1 MIIEFDWSRRL
12 CVTRS
17 RGGLAEAVYR
27 QHLTFAV
34 SPKYLSNKPEIYMF
48 VTRIPRVVYII
59 FWDFFKILFFLPLVD
74 IYRHLLLIALGPMW
88 LHIHKKGEQVVRFAA
103 PLFVWPKIANFVNFA
118 VFARPSRRIV
128 NFVNPGHNWTSLA
141 NNTSTV
147 YHKTLQAT
155 DIKELNAFW
164 LWKGH
169 ISFLYILKKFNE
181 ITPTPHAI

>member
-1 MIIEFDWSRRL
+1 MIIEFDRNRRL
-12 CVTRS
+12 FVTRS
-17 RGGLAEAVYR
+17 RGSLAEAVYR

-74 IYRHLLLIALGPMW
+74 IYSHPLLIALGPMW

-128 NFVNPGHNWTSLA
+128 NFVNPKHNWTSLA

-147 YHKTLQAT
+147 YHKTLQAS

-164 LWKGH
+164 L
-169 ISFLYILKKFNE
+169 LKRAYLIFIYFKKV
-181 ITPTPHAI
+181 